1 MARQKS
7 QLNRREALQHISII
21 GIGTVVTACGG
32 GSGGS
37 ASTAT
42 PTVASTSAPSST
54 PSAAPSPSAAHT
66 ATASPIAHTVSPT
79 STSTVNTPTATA
91 APSNTASPPPS
102 ATGTPQA
109 SATVAATETPA
120 ATSTPIPSCIL
131 TPEQVLGPY
140 FIDVGLARR
149 DVREDRQ
156 GVALRLALQLVD
168 ADGCAPIPDA
178 VVNIWHA
185 DAVGV
190 YSGFAGQPGGVDTT
204 GETFLR
210 GFQITDA
217 DGRVEFVTIYPGW
230 YTGRTV
236 HIHVRIHLDSTTVLV
251 TQLYF
256 PESITDMVHAQL
268 PYSTHGPRDTTNAT
282 DSLAGDD
289 LDDLLLELTATD
301 EGYTGSIILGV
312 AL

>member
-7 QLNRREALQHISII
+7 SLNRREALQHISII

-32 GSGGS
+32 SNGGTARTVTPTAAPTNAPS
-37 ASTAT
+37 ATPSVASSPSPVGTATLPPAANTAT
-42 PTVASTSAPSST
+42 PTSAASTLT
-54 PSAAPSPSAAHT
+54 P
-66 ATASPIAHTVSPT
+66 
-79 STSTVNTPTATA
+79 TA
-91 APSNTASPPPS
+91 APSNTPSPQPS
-102 ATGTPQA
+102 ATGTPEA
-109 SATVAATETPA
+109 SATIAPTETPA

-140 FIDVGLARR
+140 YIDVGLARS
-149 DVREDRQ
+149 DVREDRE
-156 GVALRLALQLVD
+156 GVVLRLALQLVD
-168 ADGCAPIPDA
+168 AEGCTPIRDA

-185 DAVGV
+185 DAVGI
-190 YSGFAGQPGGVDTT
+190 YSGFAGQPGGIDTT

-210 GFQITDA
+210 GFQVTDA
-217 DGRVEFVTIYPGW
+217 DGRVEFTTVYPGW

-256 PESITDMVHAQL
+256 PESITDAVHAQV
-268 PYSTHGPRDTTNAT
+268 PYSTHGARDTTNAT

-289 LDDLLLELTATD
+289 LDELLLELTETD
-301 EGYTGSIILGV
+301 DGYTASIVLGA